1 MLKGVAVLIVATGLM
16 VSSHRPLTKSELET
30 TRIRLQHK
38 IEAVEKKIDRLSRQL
53 QMLDNKMVRLNHG
66 LEALQKHFNIE
77 LSPQE
82 PEAVEETLPLE
93 SELRITGA
101 ASPARGG
108 L

>member
-16 VSSHRPLTKSELET
+16 VSSHRPLTKGELDV
-30 TRIRLQHK
+30 TRVRLESK
-38 IEAVEKKIDRLSRQL
+38 VEVVDNKIDGLSRQV
-53 QMLDNKMVRLNHG
+53 QMLNKKIEMLDRRLA
-66 LEALQKHFNIE
+66 ALQEHFNIE

-82 PEAVEETLPLE
+82 PEAVEETLPSE

-101 ASPARGG
+101 ASPTRGG